1 MLFDSFFRGSATQ
14 KLTSGENLSAVP
26 KGAEMKLEELTQEQ
40 LDMIVSKN
48 EALESSVNGL
58 KSDLV
63 KLKARAKGSEIDP
76 DEYANL
82 QSQVETLSYKYDS
95 DTKLSKK
102 EIERLSNLVK
112 EKDGALTTYLLDAGL
127 TDALAKQKVKPE
139 LMDAAKAFLKQSA
152 AIKSDNGNYQAVI
165 GDKALHEYISEWVSS
180 ENGKH
185 FVQPD
190 ANSGG
195 GANGGQSS
203 SQSKVITRAEFEA
216 KSQYERASL
225 AKEGFKVTD

>member
-1 MLFDSFFRGSATQ
+1 MQ
-14 KLTSGENLSAVP
+14 
-26 KGAEMKLEELTQEQ
+26 LEELTQDK
-40 LDMIVSKN
+40 LDEMLSQMNAITESNK
-48 EALESSVNGL
+48 ALKG
-58 KSDLV
+58 DIT
-63 KLKARAKGSEIDP
+63 KLRAKARGADIDP
-76 DEYANL
+76 EEYANL
-82 QSQVETLSYKYDS
+82 QSQVETLSQKYDS
-95 DTKLSKK
+95 ETKLSKK

-127 TDALAKQKVKPE
+127 TDALAKQKVRPE
-139 LMDAAKAFLKQSA
+139 LMDAAKAFLKQNA

-165 GDKALHEYISEWVSS
+165 GDKALHEYIGEWVSS

-185 FVQPD
+185 FVQPE

-203 SQSKVITRAEFEA
+203 PQSKVITRAEFEA
-216 KSQYERASL
+216 KSQFERASL